1 MANETTLDKHLL
13 ELRTATGCAKWTLL
27 YCPSCAPRK
36 LASSYHSHDSYRW
49 AVTLSCNSCMT
60 SWAVCTEC
68 SSARQHYVEW
78 AQLRRHAS
86 RKKHEASFGL
96 HQIKRNQNFT
106 HRVLTGTKE
115 KHASPTAIDTF
126 DEIPNAMIDDIN
138 DSDILTVS
146 ERPTFAFST
155 QNSTRYFERD
165 HDGGLGNASLVAFSQ
180 FRLARQANHLDKA
193 EVSVHVKIASL
204 VSTLTVGQQKK
215 FSQILADIDEVKNSA
230 GDHCVSDVH
239 AESVW
244 KTKFPTSVNDIRS
257 FYLKGKYAML
267 PNLPRPSVHEVS
279 NHAYV
284 SLKDCVADILAH
296 GLKLDNIDFDRRD
309 VPAGESTITRI
320 RETIRGK
327 QIWENGKALHFGKPV
342 FCLYINEWSDD
353 FEPSYSIKGNR
364 GSAWI
369 KTVTISPPPG
379 KIHALTH
386 TYPIAIGLKGDS
398 HEEVERKFATELS
411 TLSTGSNNVFY
422 QGSSKQNVNV
432 HLELF
437 VSLQD
442 QPERRSANYV
452 MLGTSTYTARWG
464 HAMDFAAVASGIPS
478 CSHCLMQLL
487 RVPVTQ
493 GTPPIRCDSCVN
505 WETTRISGLLD
516 FPPPPG
522 YPQDM
527 VPVSGKLS
535 PLKLE
540 YSLMQQAVSLAHEK
554 IVENSW
560 TTDNARTYLRV
571 HGLNSEAIDDIIE
584 CAQNCN
590 TYARMKRDQV
600 HSPHAF
606 AEIEQERL
614 HHPELFRQWRFPALW
629 DRGVD
634 LRQHIDVAMHLLFLG
649 VVKTTIQLVK
659 EWAKMRCKYQSFL
672 TYCNGTFE
680 TVQSL
685 GLSWCRVLPYSSG
698 KLGGWVSENYLA
710 ACRLLPWFYCAID
723 DIAPDPVFV
732 PPDRPQNNWTSVQN
746 KGWLA
751 ARGLDTKGKAL
762 EVRTRV
768 NAYMEQPGGAPPV
781 LSPQGGP
788 VANVHAVISALN
800 AMVSRLMSPTVT
812 PEHIVDVERHIKIF
826 LSSFE
831 TFDEGMRTEKDKPR
845 WISSYNFVCLLNL
858 PDVIREF
865 GPLRNLWEGGGQG
878 EKFLRLVKP
887 KWHGY
892 RKNWQVNM
900 MDGLL
905 QQIAMRRVEDKE
917 NESSSPWL
925 AQDDEDDDD
934 GTDEELCADRQFVLY
949 SNADYIRRIHRLR
962 HPLSVVTFKNNDKF
976 LCMMR
981 DKTCVEINCCAW
993 SETTGGAVYH
1003 HWEVGETST
1012 LSNDEMQSHLCRSC
1026 LLLPR
1031 LRQKGM
1037 PGEEDEPIY
1046 TLVES
1051 QWGVISV
1058 DKLIR
1063 LPEFLH
1069 AEY

>member
-1 MANETTLDKHLL
+1 MEEVTSFDSRLH
-13 ELRTATGCAKWTLL
+13 ELRTATGSAKWSLL
-27 YCPSCAPRK
+27 YCPSCLPRK
-36 LASSYHSHDSYRW
+36 LASSYHCHESYRW
-49 AVTLSCNSCMT
+49 ALTLSCNSCMA

-68 SSARQHYVEW
+68 SSPRQHYVEW

-86 RKKHEASFGL
+86 RKKHEASIGR
-96 HQIKRNQNFT
+96 HRRKHNRNHTDGILSETNEAVDT
-106 HRVLTGTKE
+106 
-115 KHASPTAIDTF
+115 PTAMEDA
-126 DEIPNAMIDDIN
+126 DEKNCSMMDDN
-138 DSDILTVS
+138 ESSCD
-146 ERPTFAFST
+146 EPTFAFST
-155 QNSTRYFERD
+155 QHSSRYFEMN

-180 FRLARQANHLDKA
+180 FHLARQANNLEKT

-204 VSTLTVGQQKK
+204 VSTLTVGQQRK
-215 FSQILADIDEVKNSA
+215 FAEILGEIDEVKNSPTR
-230 GDHCVSDVH
+230 HCVSDVPTG
-239 AESVW
+239 SLW
-244 KTKFPTSVNDIRS
+244 NTKFPTSVNDIRS
-257 FYLKGKYAML
+257 LYLKGKYAML
-267 PNLPRPSVHEVS
+267 PNLPRPSIQEVS

-284 SLKDCVADILAH
+284 SLRDCVADLLAH
-296 GLKLDNIDFDRRD
+296 GLKIDNINCDRH
-309 VPAGESTITRI
+309 VPVCENTVTRI
-320 RETIRGK
+320 RETIRGR
-327 QIWENGKALHFGKPV
+327 QIWENGKALHFGKQV

-398 HEEVERKFATELS
+398 HEEVERRFATELS
-411 TLSTGSNNVFY
+411 ALSTGSNNVFY
-422 QGSSKQNVNV
+422 LGSRRQNVNV

-464 HAMDFAAVASGIPS
+464 HAMDFAAVAAGIPS

-487 RVPVTQ
+487 RAPVTP
-493 GTPPIRCDSCVN
+493 GTPSIRCDCCVN
-505 WETTRISGLLD
+505 WDTTRRSGLLD

-527 VPVSGKLS
+527 VPASGKLS

-540 YSLMQQAVSLAHEK
+540 YRLMQKAVSLAHQK
-554 IVENSW
+554 MVENSW

-571 HGLNSEAIDDIIE
+571 HGLNAEAIDDVIE

-590 TYARMKRDQV
+590 TYASLERDKDR
-600 HSPHAF
+600 SPQPF

-614 HHPELFRQWRFPALW
+614 LHPELFRQWRFPALW

-649 VVKTTIQLVK
+649 VVKTTIQLVR
-659 EWAKMRCKYQSFL
+659 EWAKKRCKYQSFL

-710 ACRLLPWFYCAID
+710 ACRLLPWFYCAVD
-723 DIAPDPVFV
+723 EIAADPVFV
-732 PPDRPQNNWTSVQN
+732 PPDRPQQNWTSVQN

-768 NAYMEQPGGAPPV
+768 KAYMELPGGGPPV

-788 VANVHAVISALN
+788 VANVHAVISSLN
-800 AMVSRLMSPTVT
+800 AMVSRLMTPSVT
-812 PEHIVDVERHIKIF
+812 TEHIVDIERHIKIF

-831 TFDEGMRTEKDKPR
+831 TFDANMRADKDKPT
-845 WISSYNFVCLLNL
+845 WISSYNFICLLNL

-892 RKNWQVNM
+892 RKNWQLNM
-900 MDGLL
+900 MDSLL
-905 QQIAMRRVEDKE
+905 QQIAMRRIEDKE
-917 NESSSPWL
+917 HESTSAWL
-925 AQDDEDDDD
+925 AQDDDEED
-934 GTDEELCADRQFVLY
+934 GTDEELCADRQFILY
-949 SNADYIRRIHRLR
+949 SNADYIQRIHRLR
-962 HPLSVVTFKNNDKF
+962 HPLSVVNVRDSNKF
-976 LCMMR
+976 VCMMR
-981 DKTCVEINCCAW
+981 DKTCVEMNCGAW

-1003 HWEVGETST
+1003 HWEVGEPTS
-1012 LSNDEMQSHLCRSC
+1012 LSNQEMESQLCRSC

-1031 LRQKGM
+1031 LRRKGM

-1051 QWGVISV
+1051 QWGVLSQ

-1063 LPEFLH
+1063 LPEYIH